1 MLRIPRESDIP
12 SELKIHGTPSSGIAH
27 NSIVKSRLLFFIA
40 LVAAVLLYAGACNR
54 AGVWLARDDKPVHAD
69 ALVLLMGG
77 IADRVL
83 QVADLYNEGVAP
95 RIIIV
100 TESMGAYMALEER
113 GVGIISNSTQVRD
126 ALIRLGVPGDSI
138 IVLPGDARSTMN
150 EAVAISK
157 YLEPDPRID
166 SLVLVSS
173 SYHMRRAGMIFE
185 TVFRKTGREVTV
197 LCSPSAYT
205 NFRAHG
211 WWKHKEEIQ
220 AVLPEYIKIGSFL
233 FLERRRL

>member
-1 MLRIPRESDIP
+1 M
-12 SELKIHGTPSSGIAH
+12 
-27 NSIVKSRLLFFIA
+27 
-40 LVAAVLLYAGACNR
+40 
-54 AGVWLARDDKPVHAD
+54 WLARDDEPEHAD

-83 QVADLYNEGVAP
+83 QVADLYSEGVAP

-100 TESMGAYMALEER
+100 TESMGAYRALEER
-113 GVGIISNSTQVRD
+113 GIRLISNTVQVRD
-126 ALIRLGVPGDSI
+126 ALARLGVPADSI
-138 IVLPGDARSTMN
+138 VILPGDARSTMN
-150 EAVAISK
+150 EAMVISE
-157 YLEPDPRID
+157 YLESDPRID

-185 TVFRKTGREVTV
+185 TAFRRSGREMTV
-197 LCSPSAYT
+197 LCSPSDYT
-205 NFRAHG
+205 NYSARG